1 MMIIGKLPKTEHPKY
16 QNPGFS
22 APQSPEK
29 NRVLFLSIDRAANSL
44 QNETFPSFLRPS
56 RAFYDLPIK
65 RYTHHKNPKNT
76 VFWWFSDKFHIF

>member
-1 MMIIGKLPKTEHPKY
+1 LNRENYFLQEYGKMMIIGKLPKTEHPKY

-44 QNETFPSFLRPS
+44 QNETFPSFL
-56 RAFYDLPIK
+56 
-65 RYTHHKNPKNT
+65 
-76 VFWWFSDKFHIF
+76 